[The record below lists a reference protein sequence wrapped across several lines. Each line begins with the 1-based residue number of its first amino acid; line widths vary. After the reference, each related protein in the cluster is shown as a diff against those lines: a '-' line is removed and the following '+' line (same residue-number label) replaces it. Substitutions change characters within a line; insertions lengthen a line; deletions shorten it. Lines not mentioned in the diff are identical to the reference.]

1 MWAEWLLYGLAGL
14 IGLLVLIGGPMSAG
28 WISPRTAITL
38 TVCFFV
44 FPGIA
49 VLSRMQAIDRA
60 AHYATTTA
68 FDVPSLRT
76 DQLFAGSNSCRA
88 CHAAEYDSWHAS
100 FHRTMTQVASPEA
113 VVAPFDGR
121 TLTRYGQEASVER
134 RGDEFWVE
142 MVEPEFNLSF
152 VLQGQIPPR
161 DDAPR
166 TQRRIVM
173 TTGSHSF
180 QAYWYIIDE
189 SRELWLFPWRYLIAD
204 RLWIHVDDVFVQ
216 PPADRPAL
224 GHNVWNQSC
233 IQCHSVGGQPGS
245 NPLTHRFDNTH
256 IAELGIS
263 CEACHGPAFEHIQ
276 TNQNPLRRYSQH
288 LRETPDS
295 TIFNPVQ
302 TDHATSSQACG
313 ICHSNFD
320 FDGNHPQNKVR
331 FEIGN
336 EFRPGISLNDRGR
349 FMTVADERIYQ
360 EGDQEIAVSRFWAD
374 GACRSGGREYN
385 GLIESACFK
394 QGQISCLSCHQLH
407 GDDPDDQLRDGMR
420 TNRAC
425 LQCHASVQEDIPA
438 HTHHAEGSSGS
449 LCMNCH
455 MPHSSFAL
463 LRGIRS
469 HRIDNPTV
477 VPFGQNVRLNAC
489 NLCHLD
495 KTQAWTAG
503 FLAEWYSTEAPA
515 LSADDQNTA
524 ASILWLLKGD
534 GGQRSLS
541 AWHLGWPEAKAVAGT
556 SWMTPFLTAVMSD
569 PYSAV
574 RYNAWKALRAVS
586 SISDAD
592 VAAVTKDLFEDLTGD
607 RNRVSNTLRLD
618 WMQRASGSGISIPE
632 PLLGTQ
638 TDSAE
643 GPFSEMRL
651 RELLNQRDDR
661 PMVIVE

>member
-1 MWAEWLLYGLAGL
+1 
-14 IGLLVLIGGPMSAG
+14 
-28 WISPRTAITL
+28 
-38 TVCFFV
+38 
-44 FPGIA
+44 
-49 VLSRMQAIDRA
+49 
-60 AHYATTTA
+60 
-68 FDVPSLRT
+68 
-76 DQLFAGSNSCRA
+76 
-88 CHAAEYDSWHAS
+88 
-100 FHRTMTQVASPEA
+100 
-113 VVAPFDGR
+113 
-121 TLTRYGQEASVER
+121 
-134 RGDEFWVE
+134 
-142 MVEPEFNLSF
+142 
-152 VLQGQIPPR
+152 
-161 DDAPR
+161 
-166 TQRRIVM
+166 
-173 TTGSHSF
+173 
-180 QAYWYIIDE
+180 
-189 SRELWLFPWRYLIAD
+189 
-204 RLWIHVDDVFVQ
+204 
-216 PPADRPAL
+216 
-224 GHNVWNQSC
+224 
-233 IQCHSVGGQPGS
+233 
-245 NPLTHRFDNTH
+245 
-256 IAELGIS
+256 
-263 CEACHGPAFEHIQ
+263 
-276 TNQNPLRRYSQH
+276 
-288 LRETPDS
+288 
-295 TIFNPVQ
+295 
-302 TDHATSSQACG
+302 
-313 ICHSNFD
+313 
-320 FDGNHPQNKVR
+320 
-331 FEIGN
+331 
-336 EFRPGISLNDRGR
+336 
-349 FMTVADERIYQ
+349 MTVADERIYQ

-503 FLAEWYSTEAPA
+503 FLAEWYGTEAPA

-541 AWHLGWPEAKAVAGT
+541 VWHLGWPEAKAVAGT